1 MSRCKE
7 CGLRIRSKGHDKGE
21 HHLSR
26 TKKSEEKEEKTEKKP

>member
-1 MSRCKE
+1 MRCKE

-26 TKKSEEKEEKTEKKP
+26 TKKNKEQKK

>member
-1 MSRCKE
+1 MRCKK

-26 TKKSEEKEEKTEKKP
+26 TKKSEEKEEKTEK